1 MTRIN
6 KKINDEFDRLIQ
18 QGCEIKDP
26 EVLKNNVR
34 KLMGMTLNEAL
45 RWMTREISIPVGT
58 FLNKKTL
65 NGVDLVSGIHVS
77 FFSRCANNVGS
88 LRINVSGGYNGRDIS
103 LPPELLCKKYPS
115 SNIIIED
122 GKATNIFGQLPIDNN
137 TIFDVASITK
147 LFTLLLTLKLC
158 EEEKFSLESKIGE
171 LDASFSML
179 GDLRIIDLM
188 RLCGGLKTVEKDM
201 NGNPIINDVGKYVV
215 KRIAGTLEE
224 ARSVLYNNLT
234 FIESEKDNIEYNDLG
249 AIILAEVITNVI
261 SKTEGFK
268 SYDQIME
275 ERILKPLGLEFTRFN
290 PHTTN
295 MSGNNGFEV
304 QDEKARSLGGV
315 SGHAGIYT
323 NNSDLILV
331 GNALSDCYKGKN
343 HFLTAEHI
351 NMLTH
356 RLSDVDPKFEKRG
369 YFGEYKKDSRG
380 FSETFVPNV
389 LSDKSFAWQGWTGS
403 AAIFDL
409 ENQFYKGIMVNMLD
423 EDENGTHQIKG
434 ESSQTREATIVRNV
448 DGFMPNFE
456 ELQAMLSPV
465 TAMMLLYSRCKEIE
479 TDLSSS
485 KLVYKRNDMI

>member
-1 MTRIN
+1 
-6 KKINDEFDRLIQ
+6 
-18 QGCEIKDP
+18 
-26 EVLKNNVR
+26 
-34 KLMGMTLNEAL
+34 
-45 RWMTREISIPVGT
+45 
-58 FLNKKTL
+58 
-65 NGVDLVSGIHVS
+65 
-77 FFSRCANNVGS
+77 
-88 LRINVSGGYNGRDIS
+88 
-103 LPPELLCKKYPS
+103 
-115 SNIIIED
+115 
-122 GKATNIFGQLPIDNN
+122 
-137 TIFDVASITK
+137 
-147 LFTLLLTLKLC
+147 
-158 EEEKFSLESKIGE
+158 
-171 LDASFSML
+171 
-179 GDLRIIDLM
+179 
-188 RLCGGLKTVEKDM
+188 
-201 NGNPIINDVGKYVV
+201 
-215 KRIAGTLEE
+215 
-224 ARSVLYNNLT
+224 
-234 FIESEKDNIEYNDLG
+234 
-249 AIILAEVITNVI
+249 
-261 SKTEGFK
+261 
-268 SYDQIME
+268 
-275 ERILKPLGLEFTRFN
+275 
-290 PHTTN
+290 

-331 GNALSDCYKGKN
+331 ENALSDCYKGKN
-343 HFLTAEHI
+343 HFLTTEHI

-356 RLSDVDPKFEKRG
+356 RLSDVDPKFKKRG